1 VQHFSLPQN
10 GSLHTC
16 ITATFNTLL
25 FNCRFCNLSHPSREI
40 QTENNVAVLT
50 FNSGSQLNE
59 EGFKIEVKSLLLP
72 DQGNIHYGYIDT
84 GYGYG
89 SGSYTG
95 YVTNYTNSDYTSY
108 NPPVYTDTGYSYGSG
123 SYTGYVT
130 NYNNSAYTNY
140 NTPAYT
146 DYSNGYKNISYTKYV
161 PPSSSHANEY
171 FNTTHTTYNTPQYV
185 RYGPPTECNKTPWK
199 VTVKPD
205 VTYDGYVPTKPHLNN
220 EFYAWLTSVTKKNWS
235 KEID

>member
-1 VQHFSLPQN
+1 M
-10 GSLHTC
+10 
-16 ITATFNTLL
+16 
-25 FNCRFCNLSHPSREI
+25 
-40 QTENNVAVLT
+40 TENNVAVLT
-50 FNSGSQLNE
+50 FNSGGQLNE
-59 EGFKIEVKSLLLP
+59 EGFKIEVLLMP
-72 DQGNIHYGYIDT
+72 DQGNIDYGYIDT
-84 GYGYG
+84 GYSYG

-130 NYNNSAYTNY
+130 NYNNSAYTTY

-146 DYSNGYKNISYTKYV
+146 DYSDSYKNISYTKYV
-161 PPSSSHANEY
+161 PPSSSHENGY
-171 FNTTHTTYNTPQYV
+171 FNIPSTNYNTPHHV
-185 RYGPPTECNKTPWK
+185 HYGPPAKYQNAYECNKTPWK

-205 VTYDGYVPTKPHLNN
+205 VTYGGYAPTKPHLNN
-220 EFYAWLTSVTKKNWS
+220 EFYAWLTSVTKNNWS